1 MISVEVSIRATSG
14 HISVLWAMVHAFF
27 HAWAMLNSFQSS
39 GMLEYTVY
47 LDVKSY
53 DSN

>member
-14 HISVLWAMVHAFF
+14 HIAVLWAMVHAFF
-27 HAWAMLNSFQSS
+27 HAWAMLISQSS

-47 LDVKSY
+47 VEVKSY